1 MWKNRL
7 GYGLMLAVLAVMIFF
22 FGKPFLMC
30 IFLVLLGWMVLDMV
44 LLRYEA
50 GNVSV
55 QFRLHSGIKEG
66 GKISGILTIEN
77 TGIMH
82 AAQWML
88 LDIEVHN
95 KMFGVSECQHM
106 EVEISN
112 HQKEFD
118 FSVPAEWCG
127 ETEINCTSAHIKD
140 VLQLFENNIRPFKS
154 VSTVVYPRE
163 INIEVEMSSTTIG
176 APVDEGIMQ
185 NRKGNDPSEIFDIK
199 DYVPGDDLRFV
210 HWKLTGK
217 ADHLII
223 RQPSEPT
230 HYHAILLMDLGM
242 TQDDISVTRAE
253 LNAAVAVGSAV
264 SEELIQQ
271 RAAFCVAVP
280 YRDGLMVSEVCGN
293 RDFQKLQ
300 LQWLGTSVQM
310 EAGRGMDYFVLQHL
324 EDYFTRLIVISAGRY
339 SKDVVGLNQ
348 RIGVTVISTVEN
360 VESTTGIAHQSGEM
374 IELSV
379 NELSKEAFRLIC

>member
-1 MWKNRL
+1 
-7 GYGLMLAVLAVMIFF
+7 
-22 FGKPFLMC
+22 
-30 IFLVLLGWMVLDMV
+30 
-44 LLRYEA
+44 
-50 GNVSV
+50 
-55 QFRLHSGIKEG
+55 
-66 GKISGILTIEN
+66 
-77 TGIMH
+77 
-82 AAQWML
+82 
-88 LDIEVHN
+88 
-95 KMFGVSECQHM
+95 
-106 EVEISN
+106 
-112 HQKEFD
+112 
-118 FSVPAEWCG
+118 
-127 ETEINCTSAHIKD
+127 
-140 VLQLFENNIRPFKS
+140 
-154 VSTVVYPRE
+154 
-163 INIEVEMSSTTIG
+163 
-176 APVDEGIMQ
+176 MQ
-185 NRKGNDPSEIFDIK
+185 TRTGNDPSEIFDIK

-242 TQDDISVTRAE
+242 AQDDISVTRAE

-300 LQWLGTSVQM
+300 LQWLGTPVQM

-339 SKDVVGLNQ
+339 SKDIVSLNQ

-379 NELSKEAFRLIC
+379 NELSKEAFRLVC